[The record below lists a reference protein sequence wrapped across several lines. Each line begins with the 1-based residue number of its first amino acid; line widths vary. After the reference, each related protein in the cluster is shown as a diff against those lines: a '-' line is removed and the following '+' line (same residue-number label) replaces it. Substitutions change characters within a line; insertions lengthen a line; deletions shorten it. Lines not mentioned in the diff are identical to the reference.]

1 MGNCSFQ
8 EFLGACRSIHCCSRR
23 AVLSSMVGT
32 CRRCLEHPKELA
44 RDYGICEECEDE
56 MMKLSDELRG
66 ILGRES

>member
-1 MGNCSFQ
+1 
-8 EFLGACRSIHCCSRR
+8 
-23 AVLSSMVGT
+23 MVGT